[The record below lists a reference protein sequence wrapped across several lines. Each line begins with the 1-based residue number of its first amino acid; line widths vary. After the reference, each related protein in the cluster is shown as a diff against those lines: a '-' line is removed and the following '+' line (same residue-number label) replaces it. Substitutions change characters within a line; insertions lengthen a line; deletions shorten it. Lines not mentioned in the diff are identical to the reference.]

1 MREKRR
7 PPSGPYK
14 LPDGDLMVPAR
25 AEGPKGVI
33 GDGMLRVSPGD
44 PDYEAWLAHVD
55 DDPQEQR

>member
-1 MREKRR
+1 MRDERKR
-7 PPSGPYK
+7 PPGGYR

-25 AEGPKGVI
+25 AEGPNGVI

-44 PDYEAWLAHVD
+44 PLYEAWLRHIN